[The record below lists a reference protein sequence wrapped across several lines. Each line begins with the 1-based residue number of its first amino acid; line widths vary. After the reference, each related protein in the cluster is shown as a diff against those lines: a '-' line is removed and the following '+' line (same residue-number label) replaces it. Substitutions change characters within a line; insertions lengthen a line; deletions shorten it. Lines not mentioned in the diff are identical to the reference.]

1 MKSPLFAVYGAG
13 GYGRSIMPLARAQ
26 LRGRGDITERL
37 VFIDDAPLASVV
49 NGQRVLSYQDFMIS
63 EASECY
69 VVLAI
74 ADGYVRERLAGQ
86 CTADGIKP
94 WAVTA
99 NSVVMMD
106 DVVVGEGAALS
117 PLVTLTSNIRIGNYF
132 QANAYSYVG
141 PDCVIGNFVT
151 FDAGVHCGGNALIE
165 DHVHIE
171 SGSTIRQGA
180 PGRPLIIG
188 RGATVRMGSVVTEN
202 IPEHAT
208 VAGNPAMPLK

>member
-13 GYGRSIMPLARAQ
+13 GFGRSIMPLARAQ
-26 LRGRGDITERL
+26 LRGRGDTTERL

-49 NGQRVLSYQDFMIS
+49 NGQRVLSYQDFITS
-63 EASECY
+63 ESSECY

-74 ADGYVRERLAGQ
+74 SDGSVRERLAGQ

-106 DVVVGEGAALS
+106 DVVIGEGATLS
-117 PLVTLTSNIRIGNYF
+117 PFVTLTSNIRIGHYF
-132 QANAYSYVG
+132 QANAFSYVG
-141 PDCVIGNFVT
+141 HDCVIGNFVT
-151 FDAGVHCGGNALIE
+151 FDAGVHCSGNTLIE

-171 SGSTIRQGA
+171 SGSIIRQGV
-180 PGRPLIIG
+180 PGKSLIIG
-188 RGATVRMGSVVTEN
+188 CGATVRMGSVVTEN
-202 IPEHAT
+202 VPEHST